1 MTPRHH
7 LSEGLLVAYASGAAS
22 DAEALV
28 AASHLTFCPVCR
40 AEVSRQEEVAAR
52 FLADVGPERPPV
64 GAERETTDALLA
76 GVLTRLDEA
85 PGRGVG
91 SVGLSPDPGTV
102 KAVWGSG
109 KDVVRLPSALRE
121 RLALA
126 EAARF
131 GFLAPGI
138 KGIDL
143 PTATRG
149 VRLRLMRLAGGIRIP
164 SHDHGGSEYTLVLGG
179 AFEDET
185 AARYGVGD
193 LCVREAGEAH
203 LQHVTRGEPCFAL
216 QLNEGPLLPLSWKGR
231 LLSALFDRPFPSAS
245 G

>member
-1 MTPRHH
+1 VTPRHH

-40 AEVSRQEEVAAR
+40 TEVTRQEEVAAR
-52 FLADVGPERPPV
+52 FLADAAPEKPPL
-64 GAERETTDALLA
+64 GAEGETAEALLA
-76 GVLTRLDEA
+76 GVLARLDEA
-85 PGRGVG
+85 PRGDVG
-91 SVGLSPDPGTV
+91 SVGLPRDTSAV
-102 KAVWGSG
+102 KAVWRSG
-109 KDVVRLPSALRE
+109 KDAVRLPSPLRK
-121 RLALA
+121 RLAVA
-126 EAARF
+126 ETARF

-143 PTATRG
+143 PTATQG
-149 VRLRLMRLAGGIRIP
+149 VRLRLMRLAGGISIP
-164 SHDHGGSEYTLVLGG
+164 SHDHAGSEYTLVLGG

-193 LCVREAGEAH
+193 LCVRETGEPH

-216 QLNEGPLLPLSWKGR
+216 QLNEGPLLPLTWKGR
-231 LLSALFDRPFPSAS
+231 LLSALFDRPFQPAS